1 MLVQALGGL
10 VFLGGLAYTAQT
22 FRLSERGHIADR
34 YTKAVEQPA
43 SQQRSVRAGGI
54 LALGACNRVLDLCS
68 KRAFADWWTTT
79 AAQQCFTK
87 ISAAVLDH
95 RRF

>member
-1 MLVQALGGL
+1 MGKLQV
-10 VFLGGLAYTAQT
+10 TART
-22 FRLSERGHIADR
+22 LFSSGH
-34 YTKAVEQPA
+34 VEQPA

-54 LALGACNRVLDLCS
+54 LALRACNRVLDLCS

-79 AAQQCFTK
+79 AAQCFIK